1 MSRIGKKPVA
11 VPPGVTV
18 NVTGGVVIVKGPLGE
33 LTYTL
38 LPEVSVQSDSS
49 TVRVERGN
57 DLAETK
63 ARHGLTRALI
73 ANMVRGVH
81 EGYAKELEII
91 GVGYKAQ
98 LKGNA
103 LSLNLGFSNPV
114 DLTIPEGIMVTQD
127 AQNKNVLK
135 ISGIDKQLVGQFS
148 AQIRSLRPP
157 EPYKGKGIRY
167 RDEQVRRKV
176 GKAAVTTTK
185 A

>member
-1 MSRIGKKPVA
+1 MSRIGKKPVS
-11 VPPGVTV
+11 VPSGVTV
-18 NVTGGVVIVKGPLGE
+18 QVTNGVVRVQGPKGE
-33 LTYTL
+33 LTYKL
-38 LPEVSVQSDSS
+38 LPEVSVHGEGNI
-49 TVRVERGN
+49 VRVERS
-57 DLAETK
+57 DDSAQSR

-81 EGYAKELEII
+81 EGYVKELEII

-98 LKGNA
+98 LKGKV

-114 DLTIPEGIMVTQD
+114 DLPIPEGLTIAQD
-127 AQNKNVLK
+127 AQNKNVLN
-135 ISGIDKQLVGQFS
+135 ISGIDKHLVGEFS

-167 RDEQVRRKV
+167 RDEKVRRKV

>member
-1 MSRIGKKPVA
+1 MSRIGSKPVS
-11 VPPGVTV
+11 VPSGVTV
-18 NVTGGVVIVKGPLGE
+18 EVTSGVVHVRGSKGE
-33 LTYTL
+33 LTYAL
-38 LPEVSVQSDSS
+38 LPEVSVHREGDTVSVKRLDDSDKA
-49 TVRVERGN
+49 R
-57 DLAETK
+57 

-81 EGYAKELEII
+81 EGYVKELEII

-98 LKGNA
+98 IKEKV
-103 LSLNLGFSNPV
+103 LSLHLGFSNPV
-114 DLTIPEGIMVTQD
+114 NLSIPEGIAVSQD
-127 AQNKNVLK
+127 AQNKNALNV
-135 ISGIDKQLVGQFS
+135 SGIDKHLVGQFS

-167 RDEQVRRKV
+167 RDEKVRRKV

>member
-1 MSRIGKKPVA
+1 MSRIGNKPISI
-11 VPPGVTV
+11 PSGVTV
-18 NVTGGVVIVKGPLGE
+18 EVTGGIVRVQGPKGE
-33 LTYTL
+33 LTYAL
-38 LPEVSVQSDSS
+38 LPEVSVHIEGNTAKVKRSDDS
-49 TVRVERGN
+49 N
-57 DLAETK
+57 DAC

-73 ANMVRGVH
+73 ANMVRGVN
-81 EGYAKELEII
+81 EGYVKELEII

-98 LKGNA
+98 LKGKI
-103 LSLNLGFSNPV
+103 LSLHLGFSNPV
-114 DLTIPEGIMVTQD
+114 DLPIPDGIAVSQD
-127 AQNKNVLK
+127 VQNKNVLNV
-135 ISGIDKQLVGQFS
+135 SGIDKHLVGQFS

>member
-1 MSRIGKKPVA
+1 MSRIGSKPVA
-11 VPPGVTV
+11 IPSGVTLEV
-18 NVTGGVVIVKGPLGE
+18 TKNVVHVKGPKGE
-33 LTYTL
+33 LQYAL
-38 LPEVSVQSDSS
+38 LPEVAVNIEGSVVRIERKGDS
-49 TVRVERGN
+49 RDAR
-57 DLAETK
+57 

-73 ANMVRGVH
+73 ANMVHGVH

-98 LKGNA
+98 LKGKT
-103 LSLNLGFSNPV
+103 LSLQLGFSNPV
-114 DLTIPEGIMVTQD
+114 DLDIPEGITVNQD

-135 ISGIDKQLVGQFS
+135 IAGIDKHLVGQFA
-148 AQIRSLRPP
+148 AQVRSHRPP